1 MSGAAASDQP
11 PFRIG
16 ALGWLSGRGLVQE
29 PGRQWARAAGT
40 SPLAEEQW
48 RAPAEPFDLI
58 VAVGTLDTVNPLPAV
73 LMSLRTSLRP
83 DSLLIGAMA
92 GGESLP
98 RLRSAMQAADRV
110 LGAAAPHV
118 HPRIEAS
125 ALAALLSAAGF
136 IMPVVDVDRVRVSYP
151 SLQRLVGDLR
161 RMGATNVLAQRPR
174 TPLLRAAREAAGQAF
189 TAAGKPVEELF
200 EILHF
205 AAWTPT
211 EVGSGR

>member
-1 MSGAAASDQP
+1 
-11 PFRIG
+11 
-16 ALGWLSGRGLVQE
+16 
-29 PGRQWARAAGT
+29 
-40 SPLAEEQW
+40 
-48 RAPAEPFDLI
+48 
-58 VAVGTLDTVNPLPAV
+58 
-73 LMSLRTSLRP
+73 
-83 DSLLIGAMA
+83 
-92 GGESLP
+92 
-98 RLRSAMQAADRV
+98 MQAADRV

-174 TPLLRAAREAAGQAF
+174 TPLLRAARAAAEQAF
-189 TAAGKPVEELF
+189 TAAGEPVQELF

-211 EVGSGR
+211 QVGSGR